1 MLKDKAPEPGRL
13 SRREFVDRAGRAAL
27 LVSVG
32 TAIAWPRAAP
42 AAAPV
47 RRAVF
52 TPRQSTLLRQLADVI
67 VPATDGMPS
76 FGEAGAAP
84 YLEALALREPDVAR
98 DLRGAMAAA
107 ERQARAA
114 YARAVD
120 QLDAQGRV
128 DVLAAMERGAPDRFR
143 TLRDLVYEGY
153 YTQPGVWAVLG
164 YTFIGPDAEGP
175 PLEPFEEPLLERV
188 RALPRLYKEVP

>member
-1 MLKDKAPEPGRL
+1 MLKDEAPEPGRL

-27 LVSVG
+27 LVSMGAAVE
-32 TAIAWPRAAP
+32 WPRAAA

-47 RRAVF
+47 RRALF
-52 TPRQSTLLRQLADVI
+52 TPRQSILLRQLADVI
-67 VPATDGMPS
+67 IPAADGMPS
-76 FGEAGAAP
+76 SGEAGAAS
-84 YLEALALREPDVAR
+84 YLEALALREADVAR

-114 YARAVD
+114 HGRAVD
-120 QLDAQGRV
+120 RLDAQERV
-128 DVLAAMERGAPDRFR
+128 GVLTAMERDAPDRFR

-153 YTQPGVWAVLG
+153 YTQPRVWAVLG
-164 YTFIGPDAEGP
+164 YTFVGQGAEGP

-188 RALPRLYKEVP
+188 RALPQLYREVP